1 MCGRTKLTTPIDE
14 LRAVFGLAEVPDL
27 EPHYNIAPTQL
38 VAVVRTP
45 GVMELL
51 RFGLVPPWAKSA
63 GEGSRFIN
71 ARSETVATLP
81 AYREGFRARRC
92 MVIADGFYEWA
103 SEGKKKRPHL
113 IRLKSGAPFAFGA
126 VWGSW
131 TSRDGEVIE
140 SVSVIT
146 TPAQGAVVPLHD
158 RMPLVLAPED
168 YATWLEPTLAS
179 PERLLSPSRVAEL
192 VTEPVSSSVSNTKN
206 DGPEC
211 IAPPELSLQPSLFG

>member
-1 MCGRTKLTTPIDE
+1 MCGRTKLTTPSDV
-14 LRAVFGLAEVPDL
+14 LRDIFGLHDVPDL
-27 EPHYNIAPTQL
+27 EPHYNIAPTKL
-38 VAVVRTP
+38 VAVIRKP

-71 ARSETVATLP
+71 ARAETVATLA
-81 AYREGFRARRC
+81 AYRERRC
-92 MVIADGFYEWA
+92 MVIVDGFYEWTT
-103 SEGKKKRPHL
+103 EGPQKRPHL
-113 IRLKSGAPFAFGA
+113 IHLKSGAPFAFGA

-146 TPAQGAVVPLHD
+146 APAQGAIGPLHD

-168 YATWLEPTLAS
+168 YSTWLEPNLAS
-179 PERLLSPSRVAEL
+179 PERLLAPSRVAEI
-192 VTEPVSSSVSNTKN
+192 VTEPVSSAVSNPKN

-211 IAPPELSLQPSLFG
+211 IAPPELPAQSSLFG